1 LQKETLMK
9 HRYIFNIFLLLILVG
24 ISSSCVTKK
33 DVRYLQ
39 PSESLTINEEGLVPY
54 NVPEYRVTKGD
65 ILSLNVV
72 TTPKGDAAQFYSSLN
87 ASAAGSNNTGQTGGG
102 QTGGGNGNGG
112 NATFYFNGLKVD
124 SKGDVNI
131 FGIGYVKAEGR
142 TLEDMTKEIQ
152 EKVNENFLQG
162 KSEVRLNL
170 DGIRY
175 YLLGDMETVGV
186 TGEKTAYVTQL
197 NIMQAIAMNGGLN
210 RTVDRKNIMI
220 HRKYPE
226 GIKTARLDL
235 TREDAMNSPYYW
247 LQNGDIIYL
256 NTNGKS
262 INGFGKEPLQT
273 LTTGVSLITTV
284 MSIYLIITRL

>member
-1 LQKETLMK
+1 MIK
-9 HRYIFNIFLLLILVG
+9 RYLFNIFLLLTLVG
-24 ISSSCVTKK
+24 ISTSCISKK
-33 DVRYLQ
+33 DIRYLQ

-87 ASAAGSNNTGQTGGG
+87 ASNGASGSQQITGGSNAQS
-102 QTGGGNGNGG
+102 GGNGSGSGG

-124 SKGDVNI
+124 SNGDVNI
-131 FGIGYVKAEGR
+131 FGIGYIKAEGR
-142 TLEDMTKEIQ
+142 TLEDMTKELQ

-175 YLLGDMETVGV
+175 YILGDMETVGI

-197 NIMQAIAMNGGLN
+197 NIMQALAMNGGLN

>member
-1 LQKETLMK
+1 MK
-9 HRYIFNIFLLLILVG
+9 NRYLFNIFLLLILFG
-24 ISSSCVTKK
+24 MTSCVTQK
-33 DVRYLQ
+33 DIRYLQ

-54 NVPEYRVTKGD
+54 NVPEYRITKGD
-65 ILSLNVV
+65 ILTLNVV

-87 ASAAGSNNTGQTGGG
+87 ASTSGAANAQQSGGAAGGQSGSSEGS
-102 QTGGGNGNGG
+102 GG

-124 SKGDVNI
+124 SNGDVNV

-142 TLEDMTKEIQ
+142 TVEDMTKEIQ
-152 EKVNENFLQG
+152 TRVNENFLQG
-162 KSEVRLNL
+162 KAEARLNL

-175 YLLGDMETVGV
+175 YILGDMETVGI

-210 RTVDRKNIMI
+210 RTVDRKSITI
-220 HRKYPE
+220 HRKFPE
-226 GIKTARLDL
+226 GIKTAKLDL

-247 LQNGDIIYL
+247 LQNGDIVYL
-256 NTNGKS
+256 NTNKKS

>member
-1 LQKETLMK
+1 MK
-9 HRYIFNIFLLLILVG
+9 KRYLFNIILLFTICS
-24 ISSSCVTKK
+24 ISSCISQK

-39 PSESLTINEEGLVPY
+39 PSESLTIDEEGLVPY
-54 NVPEYRVTKGD
+54 NVPEYRITKGD
-65 ILSLNVV
+65 ILTLNVV

-87 ASAAGSNNTGQTGGG
+87 ASAANGGSSAAATGGAT
-102 QTGGGNGNGG
+102 TGGSGSGTGG
-112 NATFYFNGLKVD
+112 NPTFYFNGLKVD
-124 SKGDVNI
+124 SNGDVNV

-142 TLEDMTKEIQ
+142 TVEDMTKEIQ
-152 EKVNENFLQG
+152 TRVNENFLQG
-162 KSEVRLNL
+162 KAEARLNL

-175 YLLGDMETVGV
+175 YILGDMESVGI

-197 NIMQAIAMNGGLN
+197 NIMQALAMNGGLN
-210 RTVDRKNIMI
+210 RTVDRKSITI

-226 GIKTARLDL
+226 GIKTAKLDL

>member
-1 LQKETLMK
+1 MK